1 MRPPIKDFT
10 LQAYKSYILA
20 LERSIGRSVRMDAYM
35 SGECNSGPFYVLRHD
50 IDRRP
55 KRALAMAR
63 VESDLGVVSTYYVRM
78 KPGVFIPEIL
88 REIARLG
95 HEVGFHYES
104 LSDARGNH
112 ELALDYFAQDL
123 QRLRDVTEVNTICM
137 HGRPLL
143 PYDNRDMWRSEARK
157 RILREQF
164 SIIGEVYLDIN
175 YQNLAYISDTG
186 RNWKSGKNNIR
197 DMVFS
202 EIETEFD
209 TGRAMLSY
217 FSEAPHSPLV
227 FQTHPERWADSV
239 SGWAVQW
246 LTDEAINFLKRGVN
260 LLR

>member
-1 MRPPIKDFT
+1 
-10 LQAYKSYILA
+10 
-20 LERSIGRSVRMDAYM
+20 
-35 SGECNSGPFYVLRHD
+35 
-50 IDRRP
+50 
-55 KRALAMAR
+55 
-63 VESDLGVVSTYYVRM
+63 
-78 KPGVFIPEIL
+78 
-88 REIARLG
+88 
-95 HEVGFHYES
+95 
-104 LSDARGNH
+104 
-112 ELALDYFAQDL
+112 
-123 QRLRDVTEVNTICM
+123 M

-164 SIIGEVYLDIN
+164 SIIGEVYLDIS

-186 RNWKSGKNNIR
+186 RNWRSGKNNIR
-197 DMVFS
+197 DMVVS

-227 FQTHPERWADSV
+227 FQTHPERWTDNV

>member
-1 MRPPIKDFT
+1 MRDFT

-35 SGECNSGPFYVLRHD
+35 SGECSSGPVYVLRHD

-63 VESDLGVVSTYYVRM
+63 LESDLGVVSTYYVRM

-123 QRLRDVTEVNTICM
+123 QRLRNVTEVNTICM

-164 SIIGEVYLDIN
+164 SIIGEVYLDIS

-186 RNWKSGKNNIR
+186 RNWRSGKNNIR
-197 DMVFS
+197 DMVVS

-227 FQTHPERWADSV
+227 FQTHPERWTDNV